1 MQELQEEDTQAQMIR
16 AEKLGKDGWEDTD
29 GILHYPSKPTSWSFQ
44 SGGASMMSFMYHC
57 WSRTPQG
64 RGGWTRRSRNSW
76 NSKLVTM
83 RSTRL
88 KAFWI
93 ARSTPRSQKL
103 ATYQA
108 STIWSPGRAI
118 QKMKVRG
125 NRRQRSNTYGRSS
138 KPTMRVTPPSRQQPL
153 LLSTPHRQWLNR
165 PLSLKA
171 SGNAA
176 EQLPVLG
183 ARRRRSRSLGVSLL
197 PLAMESRIGFAFVF
211 QLSYQGLRVFH

>member
-1 MQELQEEDTQAQMIR
+1 
-16 AEKLGKDGWEDTD
+16 
-29 GILHYPSKPTSWSFQ
+29 
-44 SGGASMMSFMYHC
+44 MMSFMYHC

-93 ARSTPRSQKL
+93 ARSMLRSQKL

-118 QKMKVRG
+118 QRMKVRG
-125 NRRQRSNTYGRSS
+125 NRRQRSYTFGRSS
-138 KPTMRVTPPSRQQPL
+138 KPTMKVIPPSRQQPL
-153 LLSTPHRQWLNR
+153 LLLTPHRQWLSR
-165 PLSLKA
+165 PLILKVR
-171 SGNAA
+171 GNAA
-176 EQLPVLG
+176 DQLPALG
-183 ARRRRSRSLGVSLL
+183 ARGRRGSSLGVFS
-197 PLAMESRIGFAFVF
+197 PATCYGSRIGFPYVF
-211 QLSYQGLRVFH
+211 PLSYQGFRVFHRSREFGFPLVLPLSY

>member
-1 MQELQEEDTQAQMIR
+1 
-16 AEKLGKDGWEDTD
+16 
-29 GILHYPSKPTSWSFQ
+29 
-44 SGGASMMSFMYHC
+44 MMSFMYHC

-64 RGGWTRRSRNSW
+64 RGGWTRRSRSSW

-83 RSTRL
+83 RSTRF
-88 KAFWI
+88 KALWI

-103 ATYQA
+103 ATYQV

-118 QKMKVRG
+118 QRMKVRG
-125 NRRQRSNTYGRSS
+125 TRRQRSNTFGRSP

-153 LLSTPHRQWLNR
+153 LLSIPHRQWLSR

-176 EQLPVLG
+176 DQLPALG

-197 PLAMESRIGFAFVF
+197 PPTMESRKGFPFVF
-211 QLSYQGLRVFH
+211 PLYYIIRV